1 MKFRQDDMFDRFSLD
16 RLDSRKSETLTEK
29 IVKTHCVISCE
40 PYCNFKTECTCINKL
55 ITLIKVHLS
64 IHQLLILKMVVLQL
78 LREFAGGT
86 SIHGFEFLV
95 SPKLSQRTKN
105 IWGLLLV
112 VAMIYASMEMR
123 NSVISKYHY
132 SHLSRK
138 ILYTKNKGH
147 LQFLWSGLL
156 EYFLQAE
163 TLKKNLICHWPSEM
177 RMDRPD
183 KSEKFL
189 GI

>member
-40 PYCNFKTECTCINKL
+40 PYCNFKTECTCNNKL

-64 IHQLLILKMVVLQL
+64 IHQLLILRMVVLQL

-138 ILYTKNKGH
+138 ILYTKNKVH

-156 EYFLQAE
+156 VYFLR
-163 TLKKNLICHWPSEM
+163 LKH
-177 RMDRPD
+177 
-183 KSEKFL
+183 
-189 GI
+189 

>member
-1 MKFRQDDMFDRFSLD
+1 
-16 RLDSRKSETLTEK
+16 
-29 IVKTHCVISCE
+29 
-40 PYCNFKTECTCINKL
+40 
-55 ITLIKVHLS
+55 
-64 IHQLLILKMVVLQL
+64 MVVLQL

-156 EYFLQAE
+156 EYFPSISYYFHIP
-163 TLKKNLICHWPSEM
+163 KNFLIFFPHTGKN
-177 RMDRPD
+177 RNRR
-183 KSEKFL
+183 KSNL
-189 GI
+189 LP